1 MASKYDG
8 LARIIIQNVGGKENI
23 VSLTH
28 CVTRLRFKLKDEAK
42 ANTDI
47 LKETEGIVTVIQSSG
62 QYMVVIGN
70 HVPDVY
76 DAVVARG
83 HLEGM
88 ESPPHISSAECVAEA
103 QDETTAVKEKQ
114 KPLDAFIGMVT
125 GVFSPVL
132 GMLSAC
138 AIIKGLLA
146 LFVAAG
152 ILDGAGGTYN
162 ILYALSDSLFYF
174 FPIILGYTAAKKFGI
189 SEFEGLII
197 GATMVYPSLLSGS
210 AMDISNIFEIPVVM
224 PASGDYASSVIPVI
238 FAVAFAAWFEKR
250 YKKWIPDTIKMFVV
264 PLITCLVTVCLTFWV
279 IGPVASTA
287 SDLIGAAFMAV
298 YSFSPILMG
307 AVVGGF
313 WQILVMFG
321 LHWAIT
327 PIMINNVQTI
337 GFDTVM
343 IGMFGASF
351 AQVGAVIAIYL
362 KTKNKRMKALCVPA
376 IVSGF
381 AGVTEPAIY
390 GITLPKKKPF
400 AITCVIGA
408 ITGGILAATGAKYY
422 VVPGMGVFGY
432 PAFVNTVT
440 KEYQGVIWAVL
451 VSAAALIA
459 GVILVSLTY
468 KDEAGT
474 NGGKDTGKT
483 GGTEKKTE
491 IETGIETNAAE
502 AAAALHE
509 KNREDLNGAIIASP
523 LTGRV
528 IPLSEVEDEA
538 FSSGAL
544 GQGAAII
551 PYEGKL
557 YAPVDGVV
565 AAFFPTGHAIGI
577 MTDDGMELLIHVGM
591 NTVELNGNGFVKKVG
606 QGDRVKRGDLLLEFD
621 LHIIEEAGLPAV
633 TPVLVTNPAGHSEVK
648 VTAEAEVKPG
658 EGFLTVV

>member
-23 VSLTH
+23 KSLTH
-28 CVTRLRFKLKDEAK
+28 CVTRLRFKLKDEGK

-47 LKETEGIVTVIQSSG
+47 LKETEGVVTVIQGGG

-76 DAVVARG
+76 DAVVERG
-83 HLEGM
+83 HLE
-88 ESPPHISSAECVAEA
+88 SVADAGEREEA
-103 QDETTAVKEKQ
+103 AGKEKQRQ

-138 AIIKGLLA
+138 AIIKGMLA

-152 ILDGAGGTYN
+152 VLDGASGTYN

-197 GATMVYPSLLSGS
+197 GATMVYPSMLGGGTL
-210 AMDISNIFEIPVVM
+210 DISNIFGIPVIM
-224 PASGDYASSVIPVI
+224 PAAGNYASSVIPVI
-238 FAVAFAAWFEKR
+238 FAVAFAAWFEKH
-250 YKKWIPDTIKMFVV
+250 YKKWIPDTVKMFVV
-264 PLITCLVTVCLTFWV
+264 PLITCFVTVCLTFWI

-287 SDLIGAAFMAV
+287 SDLVGAAFMAV
-298 YSFSPILMG
+298 YGFSPVLMG
-307 AVVGGF
+307 AVVGGL
-313 WQILVMFG
+313 WQILVIFG

-362 KTKNKRMKALCVPA
+362 KTKNKRMKSLCVPA

-408 ITGGILAATGAKYY
+408 ITGGILATTGAKYY

-451 VSAAALIA
+451 VSVAALIA
-459 GVILVSLTY
+459 GSILVYLTY
-468 KDEAGT
+468 KDEDGAVQ
-474 NGGKDTGKT
+474 KR
-483 GGTEKKTE
+483 KKPDEVMTKE
-491 IETGIETNAAE
+491 RTISICA
-502 AAAALHE
+502 
-509 KNREDLNGAIIASP
+509 P
-523 LTGRV
+523 LTGNV
-528 IPLSEVEDEA
+528 IPLSEVKDEA

-544 GQGAAII
+544 GQGAAIV
-551 PYEGKL
+551 PEEGKL
-557 YAPVDGVV
+557 YAPVDGVI
-565 AAFFPTGHAIGI
+565 AAFFPTGHAVG
-577 MTDDGMELLIHVGM
+577 MVTDDGMELLIHVGM
-591 NTVELNGNGFVKKVG
+591 DTVSLNGNGFVKKVS
-606 QGDRVKRGDLLLEFD
+606 QGDRVKKGDLLLEFD
-621 LHIIEEAGLPAV
+621 LHIIEEAGLSAV
-633 TPVLVTNPAGHSEVK
+633 TPVLVTNPAGHQEVN
-648 VTAEAEVKPG
+648 VTETEHVKPG
-658 EGFLTVV
+658 DDFLTVQ